1 MEWWGYLS
9 VMGMGLVILLAMGMP
24 VAFAFLLVNI
34 LCVIFF
40 MGGLGS
46 LGFLIL
52 SMYDSLATFVYAPI
66 PLFILMGEIMFR
78 SRMAYRAMDVI
89 ENILGKMPGRLSI
102 ISVISGTLFASLTG
116 SAMANVAMLGS
127 TLTPEMQARGY
138 KSSMSIGPILGS
150 SGLAIMI
157 PPSSLGVILGSL
169 AFIPIADILI
179 GGIVPGL
186 LMALGFLIYIV
197 IRCILNPSLAP
208 IYEKPPV
215 SLSKKIEG
223 TVKYILPLGLIIF
236 SVIGLILLGIATP
249 SESAAMGA
257 LTTAVLA
264 GAYGSL
270 NKEVIYRSIMGTCR
284 ISIMVLIII
293 AGAQAFSQLLSFTGA
308 ARGLVSAVLS
318 QQMPPLLVVV
328 AMMAVLLILGCF
340 MEQVCMMM
348 VTIPLFMPMV
358 QALGFNPLW
367 FGILMLITLD
377 VAGITPPFGLNLFVM
392 KGVAPEGTSMADI
405 YRAGFP
411 FIAIIIAVLVLLLLV
426 PTIALWLPGLM
437 VRG

>member
-1 MEWWGYLS
+1 MEWWGHLS
-9 VMGMGLVILLAMGMP
+9 IMSVGLVVLLASGLP

-34 LCVIFF
+34 LSIIFF
-40 MGGLGS
+40 MEGLSS
-46 LGFLIL
+46 LNFLIL
-52 SMYDSLATFVYAPI
+52 SIYDSLASFVYAPV

-78 SRMAYRAMDVI
+78 SKMAYRAMDVI

-138 KSSMSIGPILGS
+138 KKTMSIGPILGS

-169 AFIPIADILI
+169 AFIPIADLLI

-186 LMALGFLIYIV
+186 LMALGFFLYIL
-197 IRCILNPSLAP
+197 IRCILDPSLAP
-208 IYEKPPV
+208 IYERPRA
-215 SLSKKIEG
+215 SLKNQLEG
-223 TVKYILPLGLIIF
+223 TIKYILPLGFIIF
-236 SVIGLILLGIATP
+236 SVIGLIILGIATP

-257 LTTAVLA
+257 LTTAILA
-264 GAYGSL
+264 KAYGGL
-270 NKEVIYRSIMGTCR
+270 NREVIFRSIMGTCR

-308 ARGLVSAVLS
+308 ARGFVTAVLS
-318 QQMPPLLVVV
+318 LQMPPLLVI
-328 AMMAVLLILGCF
+328 ASMMIVLLILGCF
-340 MEQVCMMM
+340 MEQVCMTM
-348 VTIPLFMPMV
+348 VTVPLFMPMV
-358 QALGFNPLW
+358 NALGFNPLW

-392 KGVAPEGTSMADI
+392 KGVAPKGTSMGDI
-405 YRAGFP
+405 YKAGFP
-411 FIAIIIAVLVLLLLV
+411 FILIDIAVLVLLMLV
-426 PTIALWLPGLM
+426 PAIALWLPGIM
-437 VRG
+437 VRT